1 MGSRGAVRGGEAKS
15 EEDSRVR
22 LKAGLG
28 GFVLGGKNG
37 LGPGAVHA
45 GPRLYR
51 ETRPGV
57 SQLPIEGVTALVFQV
72 EAMFSINCTGCFS
85 WTSEVLFPRCSKYK
99 KESIV
104 ECSQFNPETLLI
116 CAKRLIGCNC

>member
-57 SQLPIEGVTALVFQV
+57 SQLPIEVVKALVFQV
-72 EAMFSINCTGCFS
+72 EAIF
-85 WTSEVLFPRCSKYK
+85 L
-99 KESIV
+99 SIV
-104 ECSQFNPETLLI
+104 LGVSAGRARCYFQDVQNTKRSQSSSAVNSIRRPF
-116 CAKRLIGCNC
+116 